1 MKCGKLILLLSV
13 TLVMAPILSMAEVT
27 SSVLE
32 GQIQQIVLSDGVL
45 YVQATTVYPNSIVYR
60 LDTDNPS
67 LLLPVADGIKAED
80 ETVFVCADNIYLF
93 PSGSSKIELL
103 KVGVSSIDAQ
113 AEIAVLPSQ
122 LEKTS
127 DRLVPFLCSVSNENE
142 ITFIMAQGEMLFL
155 CHTNI
160 LTSESKIIN
169 MEDNLFAFQ
178 QYDKE
183 KSIVFRTNRETGSKD
198 ISIVDWS
205 NLQDEPIGSL
215 PANATS
221 IAYDQENDAIYY
233 IAEGNLICNQLNGES
248 YVVVTGLP
256 LWTDQRAFI
265 LEGGMFVTLYI
276 DADES
281 IFINTTTTN

>member
-1 MKCGKLILLLSV
+1 MKCGKLILLLIV

-80 ETVFVCADNIYLF
+80 ETVFVCADHIYLF
-93 PSGSSKIELL
+93 SSGSSKIELL

-142 ITFIMAQGEMLFL
+142 ITFM
-155 CHTNI
+155 
-160 LTSESKIIN
+160 
-169 MEDNLFAFQ
+169 
-178 QYDKE
+178 
-183 KSIVFRTNRETGSKD
+183 
-198 ISIVDWS
+198 
-205 NLQDEPIGSL
+205 
-215 PANATS
+215 
-221 IAYDQENDAIYY
+221 
-233 IAEGNLICNQLNGES
+233 
-248 YVVVTGLP
+248 
-256 LWTDQRAFI
+256 
-265 LEGGMFVTLYI
+265 
-276 DADES
+276 
-281 IFINTTTTN
+281 